1 MKFES
6 SKALDF
12 EYLLLEFYKTLNIQE
27 REVVIILMIEHLL
40 KQGNDFITSDL
51 LALKMKYD
59 IKEIDASLSILF
71 TKGYLEYKEVNNELH
86 TSLDSLKKSLFK
98 TFEKTIF
105 TEEEIS
111 KNEIIEEK
119 RKIIF
124 DAFMTSF
131 NRNLSP
137 IEISRIDSWIEQD
150 VDQTIILDALK
161 DAKKKKKLSV
171 MYIDRLI
178 VNKLKEE
185 DRDGNRLKK

>member
-27 REVVIILMIEHLL
+27 REVVTILMIEHLL

-86 TSLDSLKKSLFK
+86 TSLDSLKKTLFK

-124 DAFMTSF
+124 DTFIKTF

-137 IEISRIDSWIEQD
+137 IEISRIDSWIEQG
-150 VDQTIILDALK
+150 VSQNVILDALK
-161 DAKKKKKLSV
+161 DAANREKLSV

-178 VNKLKEE
+178 INKLKEE

>member
-6 SKALDF
+6 SKALNF

-161 DAKKKKKLSV
+161 DASNREKLSV

>member
-51 LALKMKYD
+51 LALKMKCD

-161 DAKKKKKLSV
+161 DASNREKLSV

>member
-86 TSLDSLKKSLFK
+86 TSLDSLKKILFK

-161 DAKKKKKLSV
+161 DASNREKLSV

>member
-124 DAFMTSF
+124 DAFISSF

-161 DAKKKKKLSV
+161 DASNREKLSV

>member
-27 REVVIILMIEHLL
+27 REVITILMIEHLL

-161 DAKKKKKLSV
+161 DASNREKLSV

>member
-137 IEISRIDSWIEQD
+137 IEISRIDSRIEQD

-161 DAKKKKKLSV
+161 DASNREKLSV
-171 MYIDRLI
+171 IYIDRLI

>member
-27 REVVIILMIEHLL
+27 REVITILMIEHLL

-86 TSLDSLKKSLFK
+86 TSLDSLKKTLFK

-111 KNEIIEEK
+111 KSEIIEEK

-161 DAKKKKKLSV
+161 DASNREKLSV

-178 VNKLKEE
+178 INKLKEE

>member
-86 TSLDSLKKSLFK
+86 TSLDSLKKTLFK

-124 DAFMTSF
+124 DAFITSF

-161 DAKKKKKLSV
+161 DASNREKLSV

>member
-86 TSLDSLKKSLFK
+86 TSLDNLKKSLFK

-124 DAFMTSF
+124 DAFMSSF

-161 DAKKKKKLSV
+161 DASNREKLSV

-185 DRDGNRLKK
+185 DRDGNRLK

>member
-124 DAFMTSF
+124 DAFVTSF
-131 NRNLSP
+131 NRNFSP

-161 DAKKKKKLSV
+161 DASNREKLSV

>member
-124 DAFMTSF
+124 DAFIASF
-131 NRNLSP
+131 NLNLSP

-161 DAKKKKKLSV
+161 DASNREKLSV

>member
-86 TSLDSLKKSLFK
+86 TSLDSLKMSLFK

-161 DAKKKKKLSV
+161 DASNREKLSV

>member
-161 DAKKKKKLSV
+161 DDKKKKKLSV

>member
-124 DAFMTSF
+124 DAFMASF

-161 DAKKKKKLSV
+161 DASNREKLSV

>member
-1 MKFES
+1 MKCES

-161 DAKKKKKLSV
+161 DASNREKLSV

>member
-1 MKFES
+1 MKVES

-161 DAKKKKKLSV
+161 DASNREKLSV

>member
-1 MKFES
+1 MKVES
-6 SKALDF
+6 SRALDF
-12 EYLLLEFYKTLNIQE
+12 DYLLLEFYKTLNIQE

-124 DAFMTSF
+124 DAFMASF

-161 DAKKKKKLSV
+161 DASNREKLSV

>member
-27 REVVIILMIEHLL
+27 REVIIILMIEHLL

-124 DAFMTSF
+124 DAFITSF

-161 DAKKKKKLSV
+161 DASNREKLSV

>member
-124 DAFMTSF
+124 DAFIASF

-161 DAKKKKKLSV
+161 DASNREKLSV

>member
-150 VDQTIILDALK
+150 VNQTIILDALK
-161 DAKKKKKLSV
+161 DASNREKLSV

>member
-86 TSLDSLKKSLFK
+86 TSLDNLKKSLFK

-124 DAFMTSF
+124 DAFMSSF

-161 DAKKKKKLSV
+161 DASNREKLSV

>member
-1 MKFES
+1 MKCES

-124 DAFMTSF
+124 DAFMSSF

-161 DAKKKKKLSV
+161 DASNREKLSV

>member
-111 KNEIIEEK
+111 KSEIIEEK

-161 DAKKKKKLSV
+161 DASNREKLSV

>member
-59 IKEIDASLSILF
+59 IKEIDASLSIVF

-161 DAKKKKKLSV
+161 DASNREKLSV

>member
-124 DAFMTSF
+124 DAFITSF

-161 DAKKKKKLSV
+161 DASNREKLSV

>member
-124 DAFMTSF
+124 DAFMSSF

-137 IEISRIDSWIEQD
+137 IEISRIDSRIEQD

-161 DAKKKKKLSV
+161 DASNREKLSV

>member
-124 DAFMTSF
+124 DAFMTSL

-150 VDQTIILDALK
+150 LDQTIILDALK
-161 DAKKKKKLSV
+161 DASNREKLSV

>member
-137 IEISRIDSWIEQD
+137 IEISRIDSQIEQD

-161 DAKKKKKLSV
+161 DASNREKLSV

>member
-27 REVVIILMIEHLL
+27 REVVIILMIEHIL

-124 DAFMTSF
+124 DAFMSSF

-161 DAKKKKKLSV
+161 DASNREKLSV

>member
-150 VDQTIILDALK
+150 VDQSIILDALK
-161 DAKKKKKLSV
+161 DASNREKLSV

>member
-124 DAFMTSF
+124 DAFMNSF

-161 DAKKKKKLSV
+161 DASNREKLSV

>member
-111 KNEIIEEK
+111 KNEIIEKK

-161 DAKKKKKLSV
+161 DASNREKLSV

>member
-111 KNEIIEEK
+111 KNEII
-119 RKIIF
+119 
-124 DAFMTSF
+124 
-131 NRNLSP
+131 
-137 IEISRIDSWIEQD
+137 
-150 VDQTIILDALK
+150 
-161 DAKKKKKLSV
+161 
-171 MYIDRLI
+171 
-178 VNKLKEE
+178 
-185 DRDGNRLKK
+185 

>member
-27 REVVIILMIEHLL
+27 REVVTILMIEHLL

-124 DAFMTSF
+124 DAFITSF

-161 DAKKKKKLSV
+161 DASNREKLSV

>member
-161 DAKKKKKLSV
+161 DAYNREKLSV

>member
-1 MKFES
+1 MH
-6 SKALDF
+6 
-12 EYLLLEFYKTLNIQE
+12 LLLEFYKTLNIQE

-161 DAKKKKKLSV
+161 DASNREKLSV

>member
-124 DAFMTSF
+124 DAFMSSF
-131 NRNLSP
+131 NRSLSP

-161 DAKKKKKLSV
+161 DASNREKLSV